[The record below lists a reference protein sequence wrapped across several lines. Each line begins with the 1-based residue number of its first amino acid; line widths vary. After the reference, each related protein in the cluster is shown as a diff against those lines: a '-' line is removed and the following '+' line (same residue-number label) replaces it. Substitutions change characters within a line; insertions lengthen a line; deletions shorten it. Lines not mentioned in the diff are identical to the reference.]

1 MLSRIKRRNKN
12 IKWLAYHDAMTGVK
26 NYNWLC
32 ANRGQIKCRYVYFL
46 DINNLKEV
54 NKKGHSIGNVY
65 ICSIV
70 HKLKPLVDIELVRYG
85 GDEFVVFSNKNDLL
99 KTNRFV
105 TVGSAKVNGSLVKAI
120 KRANKKMLV
129 MKENL

>member
-1 MLSRIKRRNKN
+1 
-12 IKWLAYHDAMTGVK
+12 MTGVK

-32 ANRGQIKCRYVYFL
+32 ANVVQIKCRYVYFF
-46 DINNLKEV
+46 DINNLKEI
-54 NKKGHSIGNVY
+54 NKKGHNVGNVY

-70 HKLKPLVDIELVRYG
+70 HKLKSLVDIDLVRYG

-99 KTNRFV
+99 KTNKFI
-105 TVGSAKVNGSLVKAI
+105 TVGKARVNGSLVKAI